1 VNGWLKS
8 RTDERVWT
16 GQLYASTGFQGLW
29 YLSLGEAV
37 AWNGISAGA
46 DTFTFGSGD
55 KAQLTKQGV
64 ELKAGG
70 VEKLSN
76 TKK

>member
-1 VNGWLKS
+1 M
-8 RTDERVWT
+8 R
-16 GQLYASTGFQGLW
+16 
-29 YLSLGEAV
+29 EAV

-46 DTFTFGSGD
+46 DTFTFSSGN

-64 ELKAGG
+64 ELRAGG

>member
-1 VNGWLKS
+1 VVSVPRRSG
-8 RTDERVWT
+8 RMERHQRR
-16 GQLYASTGFQGLW
+16 GG
-29 YLSLGEAV
+29 
-37 AWNGISAGA
+37 N
-46 DTFTFGSGD
+46 